1 MGELKANAEKSG
13 ENFALALIQMKDTNY
28 ISNREYSTIYNNF
41 MDGKKVTNKIFVGN
55 MCDANRFSTTKM
67 RKLCFDAILF
77 YLRDDADE
85 QLCSLQELIYKE
97 AKTEFECF

>member
-1 MGELKANAEKSG
+1 
-13 ENFALALIQMKDTNY
+13 MKDTNY

-77 YLRDDADE
+77 YLRNIT
-85 QLCSLQELIYKE
+85 QTIFTNHKQKGRNGKS
-97 AKTEFECF
+97 T